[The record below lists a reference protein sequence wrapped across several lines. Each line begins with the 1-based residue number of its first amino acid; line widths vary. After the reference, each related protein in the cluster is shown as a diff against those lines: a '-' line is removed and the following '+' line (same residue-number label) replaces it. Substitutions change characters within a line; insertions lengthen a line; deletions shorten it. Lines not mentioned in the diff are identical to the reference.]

1 MTSIIINSL
10 RNGALINCFQI
21 DTLKY
26 IDKAPYFLKGPHK
39 VLLEIRHGNRT
50 AVLDTNGNSK
60 FLKITLARLDTGVGC
75 TSPSSDLQ

>member
-39 VLLEIRHGNRT
+39 VLLEMIHGNRT
-50 AVLDTNGNSK
+50 VIINTNRKSIGVK
-60 FLKITLARLDTGVGC
+60 LRLMRLATGVGC
-75 TSPSSDLQ
+75 TSHVSDMR

>member
-1 MTSIIINSL
+1 MTSIIINSQ

-39 VLLEIRHGNRT
+39 VLLEMIHGNRT
-50 AVLDTNGNSK
+50 VIINTNRKSIGVK
-60 FLKITLARLDTGVGC
+60 LILMRLATGVGC
-75 TSPSSDLQ
+75 TSNVSDMR